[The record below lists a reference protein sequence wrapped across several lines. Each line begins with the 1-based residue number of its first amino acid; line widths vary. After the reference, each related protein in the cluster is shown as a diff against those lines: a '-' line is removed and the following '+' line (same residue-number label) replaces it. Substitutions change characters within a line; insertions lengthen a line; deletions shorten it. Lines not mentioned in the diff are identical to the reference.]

1 MFWVAESMPALRA
14 GGGSAMKIN
23 PRRPSSLRDGAAGAL
38 AHARGARDATKTAAT
53 AIGFQG
59 PTEATLQAASVCA
72 QSASSITGEQREC
85 AVLRTVDVT
94 GSVRSHR
101 VNQWL
106 GSAEIS
112 LRIAAAVHVAATQR
126 SESKLGDDSSNF
138 QEADSATRGTNC
150 DLVPTEEELQ
160 NARISATSS
169 ICTPTKAADELD
181 ESEEPVTPYYTE
193 EDTTDTRARIEAAGN
208 AQDTRGVGG
217 EISTE

>member
-1 MFWVAESMPALRA
+1 MPALRA
-14 GGGSAMKIN
+14 GGGSAIKIN

-38 AHARGARDATKTAAT
+38 AHARDARDATKTAAT

-59 PTEATLQAASVCA
+59 PTEATLQAASACA
-72 QSASSITGEQREC
+72 QSASSTTGEQREC

-112 LRIAAAVHVAATQR
+112 LRIAAAVQLAATER
-126 SESKLGDDSSNF
+126 SESKRGDDSSNF
-138 QEADSATRGTNC
+138 QEGDSAARGTRS
-150 DLVPTEEELQ
+150 LVPTEEELQ
-160 NARISATSS
+160 KARISATSS

-181 ESEEPVTPYYTE
+181 ESEEPVTPDYTE
-193 EDTTDTRARIEAAGN
+193 EDATDTRARIEAAGD

-217 EISTE
+217 GMSTE